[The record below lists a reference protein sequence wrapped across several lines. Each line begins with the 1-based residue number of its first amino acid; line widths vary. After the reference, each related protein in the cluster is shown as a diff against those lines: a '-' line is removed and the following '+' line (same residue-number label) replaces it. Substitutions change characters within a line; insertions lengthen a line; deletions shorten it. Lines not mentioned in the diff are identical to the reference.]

1 MSILKLSKGDRARF
15 TVSRVEIANG
25 EHGEQ
30 YKFVGSTPTD
40 ADAAFF
46 MGMESAERQLGRI
59 GLTVAS
65 VVGQTVEFAK
75 PDKYIDINKAN
86 GTAPAAAAPT
96 GKQPFSAG
104 PHVAGIDGD
113 APTDAQATRVEQLKK
128 LASLHKRCLQFV
140 IDEEIPMLEK
150 PKIGASPESVSAL
163 TAQLFIAATQA
174 GLHR

>member
-30 YKFVGSTPTD
+30 YKFVGATPTD

-59 GLTVAS
+59 GLSVAS

-75 PDKYIDINKAN
+75 PDKYIDINRAN
-86 GTAPAAAAPT
+86 GTGPTAVAASAPAASTASGTPTVTAEIAPD
-96 GKQPFSAG
+96 P
-104 PHVAGIDGD
+104 
-113 APTDAQATRVEQLKK
+113 QATKVEQLKK

-150 PKIGASPESVSAL
+150 PKIGASPESVGAL

-174 GLHR
+174 GIGR